1 MMDCKPVTT
10 PLATNVQLTKADS
23 PLPQVTPDTAFIRQ
37 YQSAVGALMYAMMGT
52 RPDLA
57 FAVASLSQ
65 FSSNPGQPHW
75 DSIKHVLRYIRGTTG
90 YKLTYGS
97 RPGTSLLFDG
107 YCDSDWGSNIDDRR
121 SITGYVFML
130 GGGAVSWQSKKQPTV
145 ALSSVEAEYMAATQ
159 AAREALWWQKL
170 LHELGVARHPTTI
183 IHSDSQGSIALS
195 KNPEHHAR
203 SKHID
208 IRHHF
213 IREQV
218 VANHI
223 SLQYM
228 STEDML
234 ADVMTKPLSRDQ
246 HIKLVNRLGVHSV

>member
-1 MMDCKPVTT
+1 
-10 PLATNVQLTKADS
+10 
-23 PLPQVTPDTAFIRQ
+23 
-37 YQSAVGALMYAMMGT
+37 MYAMLGT

-75 DSIKHVLRYIRGTTG
+75 DAIKHVLRYLRGTADHR
-90 YKLTYGS
+90 LTYGS
-97 RPGTSLLFDG
+97 HTGTSLLFDG
-107 YCDSDWGSNIDDRR
+107 YCDSDWGSSKDDRR
-121 SITGYVFML
+121 SVTGYAFML

-145 ALSSVEAEYMAATQ
+145 ALSSVEAEYMAACQ

-170 LHELGVARHPTTI
+170 LHELGVARHPTTV

-218 VANHI
+218 AANHI

-228 STEDML
+228 PTEDML

-246 HIKLVNRLGVHSV
+246 HNLLIRRLGVHSV

>member
-1 MMDCKPVTT
+1 MV
-10 PLATNVQLTKADS
+10 
-23 PLPQVTPDTAFIRQ
+23 PDAAFIRQ
-37 YQSAVGALMYAMMGT
+37 YQSAVGALMYAMLGT

-75 DSIKHVLRYIRGTTG
+75 DAIKHVLRYMRGTTD
-90 YKLTYGS
+90 YRLTYGG
-97 RPGTSLLFDG
+97 RAGASLLFDG
-107 YCDSDWGSNIDDRR
+107 YCDSDWGSSKDDRR
-121 SITGYVFML
+121 SVTGYTFML

-145 ALSSVEAEYMAATQ
+145 ALSSVEAEYMAACQ

-170 LHELGVARHPTTI
+170 LHELGVARHPTTV

-203 SKHID
+203 SNHID

-218 VANHI
+218 AANHI

-228 STEDML
+228 PTEDML

-246 HIKLVNRLGVHSV
+246 HNTLIKRLGINSV